1 MPTTVRPHCGLECEY
16 KRGMKENRKKL
27 DLGRSMQ
34 DKISDAICN
43 VKNYYVSLLDLIL
56 VEIIVKT

>member
-27 DLGRSMQ
+27 DLGREARSMQ

-43 VKNYYVSLLDLIL
+43 VKKYYVSLLDFGGNYS
-56 VEIIVKT
+56 